1 MSLEYRIDHRGVV
14 QLHTASQRNLCW
26 PLLVVLLLLLLLGTA
41 WLYVSG
47 YLTPV
52 DSTSGTQVFSL
63 RGKMNEQERLLAEQQ
78 QQMVKLESQAASAV
92 RSEQVQA
99 TANAELRRKLEL
111 AETELANAKD
121 NLLLYEEILSP
132 KDIEAGLS
140 IRHFGLKP
148 RLIDLE
154 GNKLPHERFYQY
166 QLVLSN
172 LRGNE
177 AGVTG
182 QYFLEIK
189 GVKTGAKVN
198 LPLDSLHVQP
208 TEQNQDVNRFSLKYY
223 QRFEGIIE
231 LPPAFIPEQVTVTL
245 RPESN
250 ANPLMKSYD
259 WQSFNLSKKSAA
271 SKE

>member
-14 QLHTASQRNLCW
+14 QVQAARQRNVCW
-26 PLLVVLLLLLLLGTA
+26 PLLVGLLLLLLVVMA

-52 DSTSGTQVFSL
+52 DSTNGMQAFSL
-63 RGKMNEQERLLAEQQ
+63 RGKMNEQARLLAEQQ
-78 QQMVKLESQAASAV
+78 HQIIKLESQAASAM

-121 NLLLYEEILSP
+121 NLLLYEDILSP

-140 IRHFGLKP
+140 IRYLGLKP
-148 RLIDLE
+148 RLVDLE

-172 LRGNE
+172 VRGSE
-177 AGVTG
+177 FGVAG
-182 QYFLEIK
+182 QYHLEIK
-189 GVKTGAKVN
+189 GLKAGTRVN
-198 LPLDSLHVQP
+198 LPLDSLRVKS
-208 TEQNQDVNRFSLKYY
+208 TGQNQDVNRFSLKYY

-231 LPPAFIPEQVTVTL
+231 LPPEFVPEQVTVTL
-245 RPESN
+245 RPEAG
-250 ANPLMKSYD
+250 ANPVTKSYA
-259 WQSFNLSKKSAA
+259 WQAFNLSKKSAV

>member
-14 QLHTASQRNLCW
+14 QLQATRQRNWCW
-26 PLLVVLLLLLLLGTA
+26 PLLGLLLLLLLVMAA

-47 YLTPV
+47 YLTPI
-52 DSTSGTQVFSL
+52 DSTRGTQALSL

-78 QQMVKLESQAASAV
+78 QQILQLETQAASAI

-99 TANAELRRKLEL
+99 TANAALRRKLEL
-111 AETELANAKD
+111 AETELVDAKD

-132 KDIEAGLS
+132 KDVETGLS
-140 IRHFGLKP
+140 VRYFGLKP
-148 RLIDLE
+148 RLVDRE
-154 GNKLPHERFYQY
+154 GNRLPHERFYQY

-172 LRGNE
+172 VRGNE
-177 AGVTG
+177 AGVVG
-182 QYFLEIK
+182 QYYLEIK
-189 GVKTGAKVN
+189 GLKAGERMN
-198 LPLDSLHVQP
+198 LQLDSLLLKS

-231 LPPAFIPEQVTVTL
+231 LPPEFIPEQVIVTL
-245 RPESN
+245 RPEPG
-250 ANPLMKSYD
+250 ANSVTKTYD

>member
-14 QLHTASQRNLCW
+14 QVQAARQRNLCW
-26 PLLVVLLLLLLLGTA
+26 PLLVVLLLLLLVVTA

-52 DSTSGTQVFSL
+52 DSTSGTQALSL
-63 RGKMNEQERLLAEQQ
+63 RGKMNEQARLLAEQQ
-78 QQMVKLESQAASAV
+78 QQMIKLESQAASAT

-99 TANAELRRKLEL
+99 TANAELRRKLDL

-121 NLLLYEEILSP
+121 NLLLYEDILSP

-140 IRHFGLKP
+140 IRHLGLKP
-148 RLIDLE
+148 RLVDLE

-172 LRGNE
+172 VRSSE
-177 AGVTG
+177 VGVTG
-182 QYFLEIK
+182 QYHLEIK
-189 GVKTGAKVN
+189 GLKAGTKVN
-198 LPLDSLHVQP
+198 LPLDSLRVES

-231 LPPAFIPEQVTVTL
+231 LPPEFTPEQVTVTL
-245 RPESN
+245 RPESG
-250 ANPLMKSYD
+250 ANSVTKSYD